1 MAELDAEWA
10 TCMEDAGQGGH
21 ASPME
26 AQNSIHEEMN
36 KVYENMDMSEEATA
50 PPEPDQA
57 AMDALA
63 EREVEL
69 ALADLDCREETDY
82 RDRNAEITRE
92 VEQQFIDDHKAEL
105 DAMVAS
111 VEQN

>member
-1 MAELDAEWA
+1 
-10 TCMEDAGQGGH
+10 
-21 ASPME
+21 
-26 AQNSIHEEMN
+26 MN
-36 KVYENMDMSEEATA
+36 KIYENVDMSGEPSASG
-50 PPEPDQA
+50 EPDQA

-82 RDRNAEITRE
+82 RDRHAAITRE

-105 DAMVAS
+105 DAMIAS